1 MQKTGWCHRE
11 KAVLVTV
18 YTIKPTRTKA
28 SSNINHHHHHHHH
41 HYHHVYHSPTPRS
54 SVGYNRKAEL
64 LRYAQHLRALAHG
77 ATMAPGHRI
86 TYSNTPEK
94 KSNKLVPVSRK
105 HKYRR
110 TPTCFGDWKKI
121 LLPSIVP
128 RSLASFQ
135 EKKKRRKKGSE
146 STSSKMST
154 IVKSLTAL
162 KQGLVKK
169 LLSAFPKQK

>member
-1 MQKTGWCHRE
+1 MINPRVH
-11 KAVLVTV
+11 
-18 YTIKPTRTKA
+18 
-28 SSNINHHHHHHHH
+28 SN
-41 HYHHVYHSPTPRS
+41 SGRPTPHS
-54 SVGYNRKAEL
+54 SVGHNRKADL

-77 ATMAPGHRI
+77 ATTPGCRI

-94 KSNKLVPVSRK
+94 QSSKLVPVSRK

-121 LLPSIVP
+121 LLPCFVP

-146 STSSKMST
+146 SASSKMST
-154 IVKSLTAL
+154 MVKSLTAQ

-169 LLSAFPKQK
+169 LLSAFARQK